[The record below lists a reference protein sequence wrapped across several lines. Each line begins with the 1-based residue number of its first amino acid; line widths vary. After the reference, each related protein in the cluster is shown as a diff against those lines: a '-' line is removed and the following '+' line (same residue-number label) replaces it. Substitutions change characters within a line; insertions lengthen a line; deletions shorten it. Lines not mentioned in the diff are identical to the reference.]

1 MAVSGPLVGVLIGW
15 MLHRHADHAPAP
27 TALQQRIEH
36 VCAIDQ
42 CISSALAS
50 LRAYE
55 TRLLVGTQLSENGSA
70 STKPSSMS
78 PGKGNAPGLECGR
91 APLREPLDGKTL
103 LDIKQ
108 ATDNHIREC
117 TSALTRATAVL
128 EEDTIRGAEE
138 LVDALVNTRA
148 TLEAQETNG
157 EASSEAMGA
166 CVSAL
171 HESRAQFLRTARTRL
186 GLDALTEET
195 EGRIEALAEKAFS
208 PSHLSRPYVAA
219 GVRLPEERR

>member
-1 MAVSGPLVGVLIGW
+1 MHECPHPGDAEGP
-15 MLHRHADHAPAP
+15 R
-27 TALQQRIEH
+27 
-36 VCAIDQ
+36 DQ
-42 CISSALAS
+42 W
-50 LRAYE
+50 
-55 TRLLVGTQLSENGSA
+55 
-70 STKPSSMS
+70 
-78 PGKGNAPGLECGR
+78 
-91 APLREPLDGKTL
+91 
-103 LDIKQ
+103 
-108 ATDNHIREC
+108 
-117 TSALTRATAVL
+117 
-128 EEDTIRGAEE
+128 
-138 LVDALVNTRA
+138 
-148 TLEAQETNG
+148 